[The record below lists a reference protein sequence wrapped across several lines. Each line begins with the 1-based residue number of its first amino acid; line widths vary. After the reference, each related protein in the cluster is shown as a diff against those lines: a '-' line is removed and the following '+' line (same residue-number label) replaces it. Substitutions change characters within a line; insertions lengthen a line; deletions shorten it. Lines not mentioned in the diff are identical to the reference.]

1 MAQTFNEI
9 DFGILDILLQ
19 QADITDIACKNG
31 CEIWVTSN
39 TEGHYRSSM
48 LIQEEEIIRIA
59 NQIANKMQKEFN
71 PVHPSLEGDIQKDDV
86 DYRIGC
92 VHRYLSPLGTTLVI
106 RKVRKRC
113 YLTYDKLIEDQTIS
127 KVGLELLILATK
139 GKANL
144 LFIGETGSGKT
155 ELLKFLMTYI
165 PTHEVVV
172 TIEDSMEFNM
182 HGIVPNNSITSFRV
196 RHNFSYSQLISM
208 ALRLNVQRIL
218 LQEAR
223 GVEVNDLIDAMST
236 GHTVMT
242 TMHARSA
249 DHVVSRIMQMTKN
262 PNESYT
268 SLKKRVYALFDLVIC
283 LEKKQTDKGIVR
295 KVVAITEFIYNPN
308 LDQCETNKIYDC
320 GKIENHVSQGLT
332 KQLRRNMEM
341 KQ

>member
-1 MAQTFNEI
+1 MKQTFNEV
-9 DFGILDILLQ
+9 DFGVLENLLQ
-19 QADITDIACKNG
+19 QPDITDVACKNG

-39 TEGHYRSSM
+39 TEGHYRSNM
-48 LIQEEEIIRIA
+48 MIQEIEVVRIA

-71 PVHPSLEGDIQKDDV
+71 PVHPNLEGDIQKDHV

-106 RKVRKRC
+106 RKVRKTC
-113 YLTYDKLIEDQTIS
+113 FLTYDQLVAEKSIT
-127 KVGLELLILATK
+127 KVALELLILAVQ
-139 GKANL
+139 GKANML
-144 LFIGETGSGKT
+144 IIGETGSGKT

-165 PTHEVVV
+165 PSHEVVV

-182 HGIVPNNSITSFRV
+182 HEIAPHSSITSFRV
-196 RHNFSYSQLISM
+196 RQNFSYSSLIAM

-223 GVEVNDLIDAMST
+223 GIEVNDLIDAMST

-249 DHVVSRIMQMTKN
+249 DHLVSRIMQMTKN
-262 PNESYT
+262 PSENYA
-268 SLKKRVYALFDLVIC
+268 SLKKRVYALVDFVVC
-283 LEKKQTDKGIVR
+283 LEKKQTPKGIERQVTT
-295 KVVAITEFIYNPN
+295 ITELIYKPN
-308 LDQCETNKIYDC
+308 LDECETNKIYDC
-320 GKIENHVSQGLT
+320 GKIEN
-332 KQLRRNMEM
+332 QLSKELAKRMLRNREM